1 MGGHEGELF
10 TDNGRALYKY
20 LSEAQDRYKVFWVIN
35 RNSPER
41 GGVPAPILRGSVKNY
56 LVFLA
61 AEGVFYSHTGSDI
74 APVLHNFV
82 KNKRTVRM
90 FIEHG
95 IVGLK
100 KAKLAIDSRSTH
112 LGPEAD
118 LWVCSSAF
126 EQAIKTEDWGLPR
139 DRGPITGLA
148 RYDALLPKDSYQR
161 QVLLIPTWREWLM
174 DCSDGEFVASEFYQS
189 LRSLLGNSA
198 TPSSLRD

>member
-20 LSEAQDRYKVFWVIN
+20 LSEEQDRYKVFWVIN

-41 GGVPAPILRGSVKNY
+41 GRVPAPILRGSVKNY

-161 QVLLIPTWREWLM
+161 
-174 DCSDGEFVASEFYQS
+174 
-189 LRSLLGNSA
+189 
-198 TPSSLRD
+198 

>member
-1 MGGHEGELF
+1 MGENSSPTTVGPCTNTCPKRRTAIRCSGSSTGTLRSGEGF
-10 TDNGRALYKY
+10 R
-20 LSEAQDRYKVFWVIN
+20 R
-35 RNSPER
+35 
-41 GGVPAPILRGSVKNY
+41 PILRGSVKNY

-161 QVLLIPTWREWLM
+161 
-174 DCSDGEFVASEFYQS
+174 
-189 LRSLLGNSA
+189 
-198 TPSSLRD
+198 